1 MTISNIAELLEI
13 VKRPSISHDLG
24 SRLAKTYLNA
34 LDMSQ
39 TKEELV
45 KELTR
50 IAARPDCDNLQYI
63 MLQNPLL

>member
-1 MTISNIAELLEI
+1 MTISSIAELLEI

-34 LDMSQ
+34 LDLSE
-39 TKEELV
+39 TKEDLV

-50 IAARPDCDNLQYI
+50 IAAIPDCDDLQYI

>member
-39 TKEELV
+39 NKEDLV

-50 IAARPDCDNLQYI
+50 IAAIPDCDNLQYI